1 MLPSPIS
8 KISLGGRKFYVKR
21 DDLVDPFLAGNKFR
35 KLHSL
40 LKTPKEKY
48 TKIISYGGT
57 QSNAMLAIAALCK
70 KKSWEFIYYSKPL
83 SQTIKEQTYGN
94 FFLALELG
102 MKHIEIEHT
111 FYRDFVASL
120 RIGIDD
126 KTFLIDQG
134 GASAVAEEGLKVL
147 ATEIK
152 DANLEVKSV
161 AIPSGTGTTALFLAQ
176 SLPEYKVYTI
186 ACVGTTEYLKEQMK
200 ALAPI
205 PDNLFVL
212 EVSKKYHFAKPYLE
226 FITIHKQLLDTGIEF
241 DLLYSPLM
249 WKAILEQ
256 VEEDI
261 LYIHSGGVSG
271 NSSMLKRYEKKSLS
285 F

>member
-21 DDLVDPFLAGNKFR
+21 DDLVDPFLSGNKFR
-35 KLHSL
+35 KLHAL
-40 LKTPKEKY
+40 LETSNEKY

-70 KKSWEFIYYSKPL
+70 QKSWEFTYYSKPL
-83 SQTIKEQTYGN
+83 NETIKEQKYGN

-102 MKHIEIEHT
+102 MQHIEIEHT
-111 FYRDFVASL
+111 MYRDFIASL
-120 RIGIDD
+120 RVRIDD

-134 GASAVAEEGLKVL
+134 GASVLAEKGLKIL

-152 DANLEVKSV
+152 DADLAVKSL
-161 AIPSGTGTTALFLAQ
+161 AIPSGTGTSALFLAQ

-186 ACVGTTEYLKEQMK
+186 ACVGTSEYLKEQMK

-205 PDNLFVL
+205 PDNLFIL
-212 EVSKKYHFAKPYLE
+212 EGSEKYHFAKPYLE
-226 FITIHKQLLDTGIEF
+226 FITLYKQLLDTGIEF

-249 WKAILEQ
+249 WKVILEQ

>member
-21 DDLVDPFLAGNKFR
+21 DDLVDPFLSGNKFR
-35 KLHSL
+35 KLHAL
-40 LKTPKEKY
+40 LETPNEKY

-70 KKSWEFIYYSKPL
+70 QKSWESTYYSKPL
-83 SQTIKEQTYGN
+83 NETIKEQKYGN

-102 MKHIEIEHT
+102 MQHIEIEHT
-111 FYRDFVASL
+111 MYRDFIASL
-120 RIGIDD
+120 RVGIDD

-134 GASAVAEEGLKVL
+134 GASVLAEKGLKIL

-152 DANLEVKSV
+152 DADLAVKSL
-161 AIPSGTGTTALFLAQ
+161 AIPSGTGTSALFLAQ

-205 PDNLFVL
+205 PDNLFIL
-212 EVSKKYHFAKPYLE
+212 EGSEKYHFAKPYLE
-226 FITIHKQLLDTGIEF
+226 FITLYKQLLDTGIEF

-249 WKAILEQ
+249 WKVILEQ

-271 NSSMLKRYEKKSLS
+271 NRSMLKRYEKKSLS